1 MFYSSQNRVRP
12 FLTTAASAARAA
24 ATAIVFCLGA
34 SGDDFRLANHCFG
47 HIAKAIF
54 HFDQIAD
61 VQIGNHMD
69 SGVGVQALAFTSQV
83 EVVVEHGVVLRKPV
97 LLSIGF
103 FALPLNQC
111 LGHMG
116 IGDDPS

>member
-12 FLTTAASAARAA
+12 FLTTAASSAGAA

-34 SGDDFRLANHCFG
+34 SGDDFRLADHCFG
-47 HIAKAIF
+47 YIAKAIF

-69 SGVGVQALAFTSQV
+69 SGVGVAWRYAARAFSDFCAFSPSRMGLVLA
-83 EVVVEHGVVLRKPV
+83 
-97 LLSIGF
+97 
-103 FALPLNQC
+103 
-111 LGHMG
+111 
-116 IGDDPS
+116 